1 MSADCSALA
10 PNLGG
15 GSWGGCSEYPTT
27 CPEEEHGDGAGCP
40 LTSSPQTL
48 ELRNSFG
55 CLVLVK
61 EHQGME
67 GMAEAGF
74 ETGSKQLELP
84 GGNNEPP
91 DIKLGC
97 KQCR

>member
-1 MSADCSALA
+1 MEEGPGEDA
-10 PNLGG
+10 PSTPPPVLRG
-15 GSWGGCSEYPTT
+15 
-27 CPEEEHGDGAGCP
+27 EHGDGAGCP

-74 ETGSKQLELP
+74 ETGSKQLEFP